1 MFLNKKEP
9 QLSVA
14 GNSPLDSEEKSTA
27 SDYSSS
33 DECALKL
40 NKLSV
45 NSALFID
52 NDRNGDNQSGLEVPV
67 LEEQYIEFG
76 GVLGSGGFSSVREL
90 RGLKRQRGLSE
101 GVDIMMSRAASLSLT
116 RSMHSHCSIDDSS
129 SICNSSVNGGYAIKQ
144 LRKDLSRSSIHNGA
158 IDLAVEAR
166 FLTALSHRNIISL
179 HCVSESSP
187 GNKDFFIVIDRIDRT
202 LGKEIVGWRR
212 TQERVM
218 KEKSRRGKEYVQG
231 RIQSIYN
238 SRVAVAIEIA
248 QAMEYLHLHKIIYRD
263 IKPENIGLDY
273 LDVVKIFDFGCAKE
287 LKEEQKIGHNQYL
300 STARVGTRR
309 YMAPEVYLGQSYGLP
324 VDVYSFS
331 ILLWEI
337 LSLTS
342 PFENFT
348 SLLKHANAVYKKHRR
363 PHMGKSWPK
372 VLKTIL
378 ESGWHK
384 DPSRRA
390 SMDEICEVLKNY
402 LAREDSQ

>member
-1 MFLNKKEP
+1 MFLSKKEP
-9 QLSVA
+9 QLSFA
-14 GNSPLDSEEKSTA
+14 GISPLNSEEKSTA

-40 NKLSV
+40 NRLSV
-45 NSALFID
+45 NSTLFID
-52 NDRNGDNQSGLEVPV
+52 EDKQGDYQSGLEVPV
-67 LEEQYIEFG
+67 LEEQDIEFG

-101 GVDIMMSRAASLSLT
+101 GVDITSLSLT
-116 RSMHSHCSIDDSS
+116 RSMHSHCSIDDTS

-144 LRKDLSRSSIHNGA
+144 LRKDLSKSSTHNGA

-231 RIQSIYN
+231 RIKSIYN

-337 LSLTS
+337 LSLTL
-342 PFENFT
+342 PFENLT
-348 SLLKHANAVYKKHRR
+348 SLRKHAHAVFKKHRR
-363 PHMGKSWPK
+363 PHMGRSWPK
-372 VLKTIL
+372 ELKTIL

-390 SMDEICEVLKNY
+390 SMDEICKVLKNY
-402 LAREDSQ
+402 LARGETQ